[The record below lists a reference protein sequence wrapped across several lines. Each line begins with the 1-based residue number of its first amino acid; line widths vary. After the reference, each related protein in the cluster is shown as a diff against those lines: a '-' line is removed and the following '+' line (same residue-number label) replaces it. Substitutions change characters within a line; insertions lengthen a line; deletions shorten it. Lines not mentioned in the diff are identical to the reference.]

1 MPCDKILP
9 MQFYL
14 RILCGLVFSV
24 SLFGGSITSVS
35 SYQLWAQALPF
46 GLPLTFANPDAPFSI
61 ANTPTNGFSFSG
73 DVFLLAGGQ
82 PLEVGQPIAGPL
94 ELRFSNATIACVSK
108 TGCQGTFLI
117 VADLILGGVDANGPF
132 LPVFGGVE
140 GTSRG
145 TSSDFMSYN
154 MSVDRGVEV
163 STMAAGNLS
172 IDPVFSYLDQG
183 VDIKYATN
191 MSMSMRLT
199 IGTMNGNSSISLPD
213 SLFLGLGDAAS
224 PVPEPATLLILG
236 GSLAGL
242 AWFRKRV

>member
-1 MPCDKILP
+1 
-9 MQFYL
+9 MQFYI

-35 SYQLWAQALPF
+35 SYQLWAQAVTS
-46 GLPLTFANPDAPFSI
+46 GLPQTFASPDSPFSI
-61 ANTPTNGFSFSG
+61 ANTPTAGFSFGG

-94 ELRFSNATIACVSK
+94 ELRFSNATIACGVGP
-108 TGCQGTFLI
+108 GCRGTFLI

-132 LPVFGGVE
+132 LPVYGGLE
-140 GTSRG
+140 GTAKSSRPG
-145 TSSDFMSYN
+145 FMSYN

-163 STMAAGNLS
+163 STLVGGNLS
-172 IDPVFSYLDQG
+172 IDPVFSYFDQG

-199 IGTMNGNSSISLPD
+199 IGSMSQNSSISLPD
-213 SLFLGLGDAAS
+213 SMFLGMGDATS

-236 GSLAGL
+236 ASLAGL
-242 AWFRKRV
+242 AWFRKRA